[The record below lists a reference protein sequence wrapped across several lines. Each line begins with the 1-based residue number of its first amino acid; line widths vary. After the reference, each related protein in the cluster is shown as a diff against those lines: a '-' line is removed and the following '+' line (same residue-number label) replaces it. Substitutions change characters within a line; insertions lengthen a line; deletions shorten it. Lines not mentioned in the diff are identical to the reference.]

1 MKSSKYAVL
10 VLMIVIFSAGCTLI
24 SKNKEYQGFDPSGLD
39 GLVSGQTTAAEVSR
53 IFGAPSQVVK
63 MSNGNAY
70 IYKRSVAKGTGFWL
84 VLVSFGN
91 YDRQYDR
98 VVFFFDQDDILTHYG
113 ASLNAQEASYGLP
126 F

>member
-1 MKSSKYAVL
+1 
-10 VLMIVIFSAGCTLI
+10 MIVIFSAGCAFI
-24 SKNKEYQGFDPSGLD
+24 AKNKEYQGFDPSGLD
-39 GLVSGQTTAAEVSR
+39 GLVSGQTTAAEVSK

-70 IYKRSVAKGTGFWL
+70 VYERSVAKGTGFWL

-91 YDRQYDR
+91 YDMQYDR